1 MRRDRQRGSAMLLTM
16 VLITALLAGAAV
28 LISLQAASNRSTDLT
43 RAGISALY
51 CAEAGLAATRT
62 LIATNKALWNN
73 SLGQPTEPAFLSGVN
88 HDVDGDGSPE
98 KDFEILLEDNPDE
111 SPTPNPNV
119 DSDGKIFVISRCR
132 KYPDTPRTIKELV
145 GFTPQSNYYN
155 AQQGGGAGNNNMVAP
170 Y

>member
-1 MRRDRQRGSAMLLTM
+1 MRRDRQRGSAMLITM

-51 CAEAGLAATRT
+51 CAEAGLTATRAI
-62 LIATNKALWNN
+62 IATNQPIWNN
-73 SLGQPTEPAFLSGVN
+73 SLGTGVEPAWLSGVN
-88 HDVDGDGSPE
+88 HDVDGDGVGP
-98 KDFEILLEDNPDE
+98 DFTVTLEDNPDE
-111 SPTPNPNV
+111 PTPV
-119 DSDGKIFVISRCR
+119 ATTDSDGRVFVVSKCL

-145 GFTPQSNYYN
+145 GFTQQSNYYN